1 MTHDAQCP
9 RFIQFLDEVFMGD
22 KEKISVIQEAV
33 GYAFHKSMPTPAV
46 FFLIGS
52 GSNGKSVFINT
63 IANLV
68 GKENTCSISFN
79 RLSDEYYI
87 LELFQKMVNMS
98 AETPVKNINSDI
110 IKAVVGGDWVTG
122 RRLYK
127 QPMQFRPFAKHFLA
141 MNKFPDHQ

>member
-1 MTHDAQCP
+1 
-9 RFIQFLDEVFMGD
+9 
-22 KEKISVIQEAV
+22 
-33 GYAFHKSMPTPAV
+33 MPTPAV

-68 GKENTCSISFN
+68 GKENTSNISFN
-79 RLSDEYYI
+79 SLSDEYYI
-87 LELFQKMVNMS
+87 LELFQKMINIS
-98 AETPVKNINSDI
+98 GETPVKNINSDT

-127 QPMQFRPFAKHFLA
+127 QPMKFRPFAKHFLS
-141 MNKFPDHQ
+141 HE